1 MQIVKKKGKRE
12 LQGRGRIV
20 DGVGAEGENRAIE
33 EMKDRHLSQIQM
45 KSEENTPQAHFSSIH
60 SC

>member
-33 EMKDRHLSQIQM
+33 EMKDRHHSL
-45 KSEENTPQAHFSSIH
+45 FSLLGPNKKKI
-60 SC
+60 